1 MTDKALPLP
10 PHGASPFSASAPSSP
25 NLSTP
30 SSSSKFQPL
39 AINISHSPNSLEPPQ
54 ASPRRGSI
62 AAHLMNFASK
72 STTSLNILSSSAP
85 PANSPLGP
93 GHHDEETRSQ
103 VMPLR
108 SSPFSNPFKK
118 LQSSFHSSG
127 SSKKSLDS
135 GSVKTEKLVSSA
147 SSVHSMM
154 SWRSKGAEILSKKAW
169 GRTRKN
175 SEPTLGAKG
184 LPTTPLFGSSL
195 EEAVRMSH
203 IPGTPMVPA
212 ILVRCTEF
220 LETKGID
227 EVGLYRVPGSHA
239 SVQKLKLMFDSGKDH
254 NLLAMD
260 AIDPN
265 DIATLLKLYLRE
277 LPTPLLPAVFL
288 EQFQTL
294 LSTDRQIC
302 HNLRGILIGLPR
314 PNYVVLSYLCH
325 HLSRIAAHADK
336 TKMNV
341 SNLGVVFAPTL
352 SIGSVL
358 FKALLGGYY
367 DTVDSAESR
376 EKGLKIVWGGL
387 LQEVEYDV
395 SEWPED
401 STHLMQPPLTPAQE
415 IAQAASTL
423 TVPSTTPFPTYS
435 QSAPADHT
443 FTAPPTSIDMALSA
457 AAPSATTIGDDEE
470 AKLMAAMVLR
480 EEMASRGHQDDETS
494 SNASSS
500 SCSIP
505 CTDTT
510 ALSAA
515 SSPGM
520 SAKDQQAFE
529 ASFTSPSMAFSP
541 TPSSTPLLPSHLTSA
556 ATLLP
561 AGSGQDIFSSAS
573 TIPIVLQESPNKTV
587 FSPLSP
593 PPSLDSISKS
603 SSNSSSVAPTVHITI
618 DAGSPLSA
626 EFGSLLMDSSS
637 TAATTATGETVKE
650 VVIEKS
656 VEVVGAPATP
666 PVDVPQKTATADS
679 GAPQLPPL
687 EGLMIA
693 L

>member
-1 MTDKALPLP
+1 
-10 PHGASPFSASAPSSP
+10 
-25 NLSTP
+25 
-30 SSSSKFQPL
+30 
-39 AINISHSPNSLEPPQ
+39 
-54 ASPRRGSI
+54 
-62 AAHLMNFASK
+62 
-72 STTSLNILSSSAP
+72 
-85 PANSPLGP
+85 
-93 GHHDEETRSQ
+93 
-103 VMPLR
+103 
-108 SSPFSNPFKK
+108 
-118 LQSSFHSSG
+118 
-127 SSKKSLDS
+127 
-135 GSVKTEKLVSSA
+135 
-147 SSVHSMM
+147 M

-336 TKMNV
+336 TKMNI

-358 FKALLGGYY
+358 FRALLGGYY

-415 IAQAASTL
+415 IAHAASTL
-423 TVPSTTPFPTYS
+423 AVPSSTTPFPTYS

-470 AKLMAAMVLR
+470 TKLMAAMVLR
-480 EEMASRGHQDDETS
+480 EELASRGERDDDTS

-520 SAKDQQAFE
+520 STKDQQAFE
-529 ASFTSPSMAFSP
+529 ASFTSPSMTFSP
-541 TPSSTPLLPSHLTSA
+541 TPSSTPFLPSHLTSA
-556 ATLLP
+556 ATLP
-561 AGSGQDIFSSAS
+561 AGSGQDIFSSAP
-573 TIPIVLQESPNKTV
+573 TIPILLQESPNKTA

-593 PPSLDSISKS
+593 PPSLDAISKS
-603 SSNSSSVAPTVHITI
+603 NSNSSSVAPTVHITI

-626 EFGSLLMDSSS
+626 EFGSLFMDASA
-637 TAATTATGETVKE
+637 TAATVAGETDKD
-650 VVIEKS
+650 VVTEKS
-656 VEVVGAPATP
+656 VEVVGAPVTP
-666 PVDVPQKTATADS
+666 PVDVSHKAAGVS
-679 GAPQLPPL
+679 SAAPQLPPL

>member
-1 MTDKALPLP
+1 M
-10 PHGASPFSASAPSSP
+10 
-25 NLSTP
+25 
-30 SSSSKFQPL
+30 
-39 AINISHSPNSLEPPQ
+39 
-54 ASPRRGSI
+54 
-62 AAHLMNFASK
+62 
-72 STTSLNILSSSAP
+72 
-85 PANSPLGP
+85 
-93 GHHDEETRSQ
+93 
-103 VMPLR
+103 
-108 SSPFSNPFKK
+108 
-118 LQSSFHSSG
+118 
-127 SSKKSLDS
+127 
-135 GSVKTEKLVSSA
+135 
-147 SSVHSMM
+147 
-154 SWRSKGAEILSKKAW
+154 
-169 GRTRKN
+169 
-175 SEPTLGAKG
+175 
-184 LPTTPLFGSSL
+184 
-195 EEAVRMSH
+195 
-203 IPGTPMVPA
+203 
-212 ILVRCTEF
+212 
-220 LETKGID
+220 
-227 EVGLYRVPGSHA
+227 PGSHA

-277 LPTPLLPAVFL
+277 RKFVVSSLSPLLLLPEFSNSDSTPHVRPVVYFSFLFGLPLPLPFLTARIVLIRPLFFLAPFTSHSSNCFTYFLVPTPLLPAVFL

-367 DTVDSAESR
+367 DTIDSSESR

-387 LQEVEYDV
+387 LQDVEYDV
-395 SEWPED
+395 TAEWPED
-401 STHLMQPPLTPAQE
+401 STHPSLQPPPLTPAQE
-415 IAQAASTL
+415 IVHASTL
-423 TVPSTTPFPTYS
+423 AIPSSNTFPQFS
-435 QSAPADHT
+435 QSAPADHS

-457 AAPSATTIGDDEE
+457 EPATIDDEE

-480 EEMASRGHQDDETS
+480 EELATMGHQQQDDETS

-500 SCSIP
+500 SGSIP

-510 ALSAA
+510 ALSAV

-520 SAKDQQAFE
+520 NAKDQAFE

-541 TPSSTPLLPSHLTSA
+541 PTSSTSNLPSHLTSV
-556 ATLLP
+556 ATTE
-561 AGSGQDIFSSAS
+561 ASSSQDIFSTVS
-573 TIPIVLQESPNKTV
+573 TIPILLQDSTPNTV
-587 FSPLSP
+587 VSPLSP
-593 PPSLDSISKS
+593 PLSLDCT
-603 SSNSSSVAPTVHITI
+603 SNSSSVAPIVHITI

-626 EFGSLLMDSSS
+626 EFGSLLDPQQFMD
-637 TAATTATGETVKE
+637 AAGETTKE
-650 VVIEKS
+650 IVTEKS
-656 VEVVGAPATP
+656 AEVVVGAPVTP
-666 PVDVPQKTATADS
+666 PVDVLHKNGATGIS
-679 GAPQLPPL
+679 GGVPQLPPL

>member
-1 MTDKALPLP
+1 MTDKALPPP
-10 PHGASPFSASAPSSP
+10 PHEAHSFSVSAPSTP
-25 NLSTP
+25 NLSSP
-30 SSSSKFQPL
+30 SKFQPM
-39 AINISHSPNSLEPPQ
+39 AINISHSSNSLEPPQ

-62 AAHLMNFASK
+62 AAQLMNFASK
-72 STTSLNILSSSAP
+72 STTSLGLLSSSAP
-85 PANSPLGP
+85 PANSSLGP
-93 GHHDEETRSQ
+93 GRSHDEETRSQ

-118 LQSSFHSSG
+118 LQNTFHSSG

-169 GRTRKN
+169 GRSRKN

-184 LPTTPLFGSSL
+184 LPTTPLFGATL

-220 LETKGID
+220 LEAKGID

-254 NLLAMD
+254 NLLTMD
-260 AIDPN
+260 GIDPN

-325 HLSRIAAHADK
+325 HLSRIAAHSEK

-367 DTVDSAESR
+367 DPIDTPESR

-387 LQEVEYDV
+387 LQDVEYDV
-395 SEWPED
+395 AAWPED
-401 STHLMQPPLTPAQE
+401 STHSLQSPLTPAQE
-415 IAQAASTL
+415 IVHASNLHASLNPT
-423 TVPSTTPFPTYS
+423 FPTLS

-443 FTAPPTSIDMALSA
+443 FTAPPSSIDNTLADS
-457 AAPSATTIGDDEE
+457 TVNIDDEE

-480 EEMASRGHQDDETS
+480 EELASRGIQHDDETS

-505 CTDTT
+505 CTETT
-510 ALSAA
+510 AHSAM

-520 SAKDQQAFE
+520 NSKDQAFE
-529 ASFTSPSMAFSP
+529 ATFTAPSMAFSP
-541 TPSSTPLLPSHLTSA
+541 LTSSSSHLTSVA
-556 ATLLP
+556 ATLP
-561 AGSGQDIFSSAS
+561 SGPPTDHEDTSIPL
-573 TIPIVLQESPNKTV
+573 TIPILLQDSPTTESHQ
-587 FSPLSP
+587 P
-593 PPSLDSISKS
+593 PPLPPKDVL
-603 SSNSSSVAPTVHITI
+603 SVAPTVHITI
-618 DAGSPLSA
+618 DAGSPLTA
-626 EFGSLLMDSSS
+626 EFESLLNPQQLTV
-637 TAATTATGETVKE
+637 TAEKE
-650 VVIEKS
+650 ELVEANEKS
-656 VEVVGAPATP
+656 VETALNTP
-666 PVDVPQKTATADS
+666 TVLPVDIPHKAAS
-679 GAPQLPPL
+679 EAPQLPPL
-687 EGLMIA
+687 DGLMIA

>member
-25 NLSTP
+25 NLSSP
-30 SSSSKFQPL
+30 PSSKFPPL
-39 AINISHSPNSLEPPQ
+39 AINISHSPNSLGPPQ
-54 ASPRRGSI
+54 VTPRRGSI

-85 PANSPLGP
+85 SANSPLGP
-93 GHHDEETRSQ
+93 GHPHHDDETRSQ

-118 LQSSFHSSG
+118 LQNTFHSSG

-135 GSVKTEKLVSSA
+135 GSVKTERLASSA

-203 IPGTPMVPA
+203 IPGSPMVPA
-212 ILVRCTEF
+212 ILVRCAEF
-220 LETKGID
+220 LEAKGID

-260 AIDPN
+260 AVDPN

-367 DTVDSAESR
+367 DTIDSAESR
-376 EKGLKIVWGGL
+376 ENGLKIVWGGL
-387 LQEVEYDV
+387 LQDVEYDV
-395 SEWPED
+395 TTEWPED
-401 STHLMQPPLTPAQE
+401 STCPSHQPPPLTPAQE
-415 IAQAASTL
+415 IVHASTL
-423 TVPSTTPFPTYS
+423 AIPSSNTFPQFS
-435 QSAPADHT
+435 QSAPADHP

-457 AAPSATTIGDDEE
+457 ETASIDDEE
-470 AKLMAAMVLR
+470 TKLMAAMVLR
-480 EEMASRGHQDDETS
+480 EEMASRGHKQQDDETS

-500 SCSIP
+500 SGSIP

-520 SAKDQQAFE
+520 NAKDQAFE
-529 ASFTSPSMAFSP
+529 ASFTSPSMTFSP
-541 TPSSTPLLPSHLTSA
+541 PTSSTSILPSHLTSA
-556 ATLLP
+556 ATTG
-561 AGSGQDIFSSAS
+561 ASSSQDIFSAVS
-573 TIPIVLQESPNKTV
+573 TIPILLQDSTPKTV
-587 FSPLSP
+587 VSPLSP
-593 PPSLDSISKS
+593 PPSLDFTTK
-603 SSNSSSVAPTVHITI
+603 SSSVAPIVHITI
-618 DAGSPLSA
+618 DAGSPLRA
-626 EFGSLLMDSSS
+626 DFGSLFDPQQFMD
-637 TAATTATGETVKE
+637 AAGETTKE
-650 VVIEKS
+650 VVTETS
-656 VEVVGAPATP
+656 AEVVVGAPITP
-666 PVDVPQKTATADS
+666 PVDIPHKTEVADVSGEVPQ
-679 GAPQLPPL
+679 LPL